1 MKPLKQL
8 IHRLLDSCGF
18 KVMKNSAHT
27 DLIRE
32 LEKNL
37 EKRFNFLQERIVANS
52 FFFKRNVPAWYQPIA
67 SEPGVQLIL
76 RDLIKPGDTCL
87 DVGAFQGDL
96 TLVMSRLVGP
106 KGQIV
111 TFEANPLILERLTN
125 NCISNFLTNVFLIH
139 GAVWHKSDEWLQF
152 FNNGAASRIDIKST
166 EKIEDLF
173 HIKSISLDDFLAS
186 NKMIPDVVKMDI
198 EGAEKHALRGFANNL
213 DLHKPHLVF
222 EHATNDSDE
231 ALVIIKSHGYRTFC
245 SNQYQEV
252 HTSADFLKGSAIRN
266 VVCIHESK
274 IGSTGFANPLSLV
287 EKTKFE
293 LSDFERISGSV
304 YSIKTNLDAGRYI
317 ALLELSAP
325 ADATISY
332 QIATER
338 GVQGQYYEQYCRF
351 EPNCRDLPFD
361 LSEPQ
366 TVKINLETVERD
378 FASTIQRCSI
388 KIFRVDGY
396 PVSKHFI

>member
-1 MKPLKQL
+1 MEPLKQL
-8 IHRLLDSCGF
+8 MHRLLNACGI
-18 KVMKNSAHT
+18 KVMKYSAYT
-27 DLIRE
+27 DLISDMQ
-32 LEKNL
+32 
-37 EKRFNFLQERIVANS
+37 KRFDFLTEKIVS
-52 FFFKRNVPAWYQPIA
+52 STLFLKRDVPAWYLPNA

-96 TLVMSRLVGP
+96 TLMMSRLVGP

-173 HIKSISLDDFLAS
+173 RVKSISLDDFLAS

-213 DLHKPHLVF
+213 ELHKPHLVF
-222 EHATNDSDE
+222 EHATNDGDD

-252 HTSADFLKGSAIRN
+252 HTSADFLKGSGIRN

-274 IGSTGFANPLSLV
+274 IGSTGFANPLSLI
-287 EKTKFE
+287 EKRKFE
-293 LSDFERISGSV
+293 LSDFEKISESV
-304 YSIKTNLDAGRYI
+304 YSVKAKLDAGRYI

-351 EPNCRDLPFD
+351 EPSCRDLPFD

-378 FASTIQRCSI
+378 FASTIQSCSI
-388 KIFRVDGY
+388 QIFRVDGY

>member
-1 MKPLKQL
+1 M
-8 IHRLLDSCGF
+8 HRLLNACGI
-18 KVMKNSAHT
+18 KVMKYSAYT
-27 DLIRE
+27 DLISDMQ
-32 LEKNL
+32 
-37 EKRFNFLQERIVANS
+37 KRFDFLTEKIVS
-52 FFFKRNVPAWYQPIA
+52 STLFLKRDVPAWYLPNA

-125 NCISNFLTNVFLIH
+125 NCISNFLTNVFLVH
-139 GAVWHKSDEWLQF
+139 GAVWHKSNEWLQF
-152 FNNGAASRIDIKST
+152 FDNGAASRIDIKST
-166 EKIEDLF
+166 ERSEDL
-173 HIKSISLDDFLAS
+173 IPVKSISLDDFLAS
-186 NKMIPDVVKMDI
+186 NKIIPDVVKMDI

-213 DLHKPHLVF
+213 ELHKPHLVF
-222 EHATNDSDE
+222 EHATNDGDD

-245 SNQYQEV
+245 SNQYQEI
-252 HTSADFLKGSAIRN
+252 HSSADFFKGSGIRN

-274 IGSTGFANPLSLV
+274 IGSTGFANQLSLV
-287 EKTKFE
+287 KKITFE
-293 LSDFERISGSV
+293 LADFEKVSESV
-304 YSIKTNLDAGRYI
+304 YSVRANLDAGRYI
-317 ALLELSAP
+317 AILELAAP

-338 GVQGQYYEQYCRF
+338 GIQGQYYEQYCRF
-351 EPNCRDLPFD
+351 YPSCRDLPFD
-361 LSEPQ
+361 LSVPQ
-366 TVKINLETVERD
+366 TVKINLETIERD
-378 FASTIQRCSI
+378 FVSTIQSCTI
-388 KIFRVDGY
+388 QIFRVDGY

>member
-1 MKPLKQL
+1 MKY
-8 IHRLLDSCGF
+8 
-18 KVMKNSAHT
+18 SAYT
-27 DLIRE
+27 DLISDMQ
-32 LEKNL
+32 
-37 EKRFNFLQERIVANS
+37 KRFDFLTEKIVS
-52 FFFKRNVPAWYQPIA
+52 STLFLKRDVPAWYLPNA

-125 NCISNFLTNVFLIH
+125 NCISNFLTNVFLVH
-139 GAVWHKSDEWLQF
+139 GAVWHKSNEWLQF
-152 FNNGAASRIDIKST
+152 FDNGAASRIDIKST
-166 EKIEDLF
+166 ERSEDL
-173 HIKSISLDDFLAS
+173 IPVKSISLDDFLAS
-186 NKMIPDVVKMDI
+186 NKIIPDVVKMDI

-213 DLHKPHLVF
+213 ELHKPHLVF
-222 EHATNDSDE
+222 EHATNDGDD

-245 SNQYQEV
+245 SNQYQEI
-252 HTSADFLKGSAIRN
+252 HSSADFFKGSGIRN

-274 IGSTGFANPLSLV
+274 IGSTGFANQLSLV
-287 EKTKFE
+287 KKITFE
-293 LSDFERISGSV
+293 LADFEKVSESV
-304 YSIKTNLDAGRYI
+304 YSVRANLDAGRYI
-317 ALLELSAP
+317 AILELAAP

-338 GVQGQYYEQYCRF
+338 GIQGQYYEQYCRF
-351 EPNCRDLPFD
+351 YPSCRDLPFD

-366 TVKINLETVERD
+366 TVNINLETIERD
-378 FASTIQRCSI
+378 FVSTIQSCTI
-388 KIFRVDGY
+388 QIFRVDGY
-396 PVSKHFI
+396 PVSRHFI

>member
-1 MKPLKQL
+1 MEPLKQL
-8 IHRLLDSCGF
+8 MHRLLNACGI
-18 KVMKNSAHT
+18 KVMKYSAYT
-27 DLIRE
+27 DLISDMQ
-32 LEKNL
+32 
-37 EKRFNFLQERIVANS
+37 KRFDFLTEKIVS
-52 FFFKRNVPAWYQPIA
+52 STLFLKRDVPAWYLPNA

-96 TLVMSRLVGP
+96 TLMMSRLVGP

-173 HIKSISLDDFLAS
+173 RVKSISLDDFLAS

-213 DLHKPHLVF
+213 ELHKPHLVF
-222 EHATNDSDE
+222 EHATNDGDD

-252 HTSADFLKGSAIRN
+252 HTSADFLKGSGIRN

-274 IGSTGFANPLSLV
+274 IESTGFANPLSLI
-287 EKTKFE
+287 EKRKFE
-293 LSDFERISGSV
+293 LSDFEKISESV
-304 YSIKTNLDAGRYI
+304 YSVKAKLDAGRYI

-351 EPNCRDLPFD
+351 EPSCRDLPFD

-378 FASTIQRCSI
+378 FASTIQSCSMQ
-388 KIFRVDGY
+388 IFRVDGY

>member
-8 IHRLLDSCGF
+8 MHRLLNACGI
-18 KVMKNSAHT
+18 KVMKYSAYT
-27 DLIRE
+27 DLISDMQ
-32 LEKNL
+32 
-37 EKRFNFLQERIVANS
+37 KRFDFLTEKIVS
-52 FFFKRNVPAWYQPIA
+52 STLFLKRDVPAWYLPNA

-96 TLVMSRLVGP
+96 TLMMSRLVGP

-213 DLHKPHLVF
+213 ELHKPHLVF
-222 EHATNDSDE
+222 EHATNDGDD

-252 HTSADFLKGSAIRN
+252 HTSADFLKGSGIRN

-274 IGSTGFANPLSLV
+274 IGSTGFANPLSLI
-287 EKTKFE
+287 EKTKFN
-293 LSDFERISGSV
+293 LSDFEKISESV
-304 YSIKTNLDAGRYI
+304 YSVKANLDAGRYI

-351 EPNCRDLPFD
+351 EPSCRDLPFD

-366 TVKINLETVERD
+366 TVKINLETVESD
-378 FASTIQRCSI
+378 FASTIQSCSI
-388 KIFRVDGY
+388 QIFRVDGY

>member
-8 IHRLLDSCGF
+8 MHRLLNACGI
-18 KVMKNSAHT
+18 KVMKYSAYT
-27 DLIRE
+27 DLISDMQ
-32 LEKNL
+32 
-37 EKRFNFLQERIVANS
+37 KRFDFLTEKIVS
-52 FFFKRNVPAWYQPIA
+52 STLFLKRDVPAWYLPNA

-96 TLVMSRLVGP
+96 TLMMSRLVGP

-213 DLHKPHLVF
+213 ELHKPHLVF
-222 EHATNDSDE
+222 EHATNDGD

-252 HTSADFLKGSAIRN
+252 HTSADFLKGSGIRN

-274 IGSTGFANPLSLV
+274 IGSTGFANPLSLI

-293 LSDFERISGSV
+293 LSDFEKVSESV
-304 YSIKTNLDAGRYI
+304 YSVKANLDAGRYI

-338 GVQGQYYEQYCRF
+338 GVQGQYYEQFCRF
-351 EPNCRDLPFD
+351 EPSCRDLPFD

-378 FASTIQRCSI
+378 FASTIQSCSI
-388 KIFRVDGY
+388 QIFRVDGY

>member
-8 IHRLLDSCGF
+8 MHRLLNACGI
-18 KVMKNSAHT
+18 KVMKYSAYT
-27 DLIRE
+27 DLISDMQ
-32 LEKNL
+32 
-37 EKRFNFLQERIVANS
+37 KRFDFLTEKIVS
-52 FFFKRNVPAWYQPIA
+52 STLFLKRDVPAWYLPNA

-96 TLVMSRLVGP
+96 TLMMSRLVGP

-173 HIKSISLDDFLAS
+173 RVKSISLDDFLAS

-213 DLHKPHLVF
+213 ELHKPHLIF
-222 EHATNDSDE
+222 EHATNDGDD

-252 HTSADFLKGSAIRN
+252 HTSADFLKGSGIRN

-274 IGSTGFANPLSLV
+274 IGSTGFANPLSLI

-293 LSDFERISGSV
+293 LSDFEKVSESV
-304 YSIKTNLDAGRYI
+304 YSVKANLDAGRYI

-338 GVQGQYYEQYCRF
+338 GVQGQYYEQFCRF
-351 EPNCRDLPFD
+351 EPSCRDLPFD
-361 LSEPQ
+361 LSEQQ
-366 TVKINLETVERD
+366 TVNINLETVERD
-378 FASTIQRCSI
+378 FASTIQTCSI
-388 KIFRVDGY
+388 QIFRVDGY